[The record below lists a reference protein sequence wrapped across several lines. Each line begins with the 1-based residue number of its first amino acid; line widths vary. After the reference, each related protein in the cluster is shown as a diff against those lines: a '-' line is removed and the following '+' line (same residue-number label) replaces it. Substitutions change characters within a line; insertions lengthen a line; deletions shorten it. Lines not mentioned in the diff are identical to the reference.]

1 MATTTVM
8 RKQLFI
14 NGEWRDASGG
24 QTIEVI
30 NPATEEVIAEVAS
43 AEKADVDAAVVAA
56 RAALNGPGG
65 KLSARERGR
74 LIWKMGERLLEKA
87 DEVARLE
94 TLHNG
99 KPIFESRQ
107 IEVPASAECL
117 QYYAGWADKIH
128 GETVP
133 VKGNYLTYTLREPVG
148 VVAAIVPWNFPLL
161 LTSWKVAPALA
172 CGNTVIIKPA
182 SQTPLT
188 ALALAEIAQEVG
200 IPAGVINVITGPGS
214 RVGQMIV
221 EHPGIDKIAF
231 TGDTS
236 TGKGIMKGSADTL
249 KRITLELGGK
259 SPNIVFPDADLDAAI
274 RGATTGIFYGKGEV
288 CAAGSRLL
296 VDKSIKN
303 EFVDKVAA
311 RAKKMSPGDPMDP
324 KTRLGAISSKKQL
337 ENDLRYIEIA
347 KQEGAQLVAGGGRAD
362 IGTGKGYFLQPTIF
376 DGVTP
381 EMTIAREEIFGPV
394 LATIEFADVDEAI
407 ARANDSSYGLA
418 AAVWTKDIKKAHY
431 VARKLQ
437 AGTVWI
443 NTYNVYDTAA
453 PFGGYKQSGFGRE
466 MSLHALEH
474 YTQVKSVW
482 VDLNQ

>member
-1 MATTTVM
+1 MSTATATH
-8 RKQLFI
+8 KQLFI
-14 NGEWRDASGG
+14 NNTWRDASGG
-24 QTIEVI
+24 ATLDVV
-30 NPATEEVIAEVAS
+30 NPATEDVIAHVAS
-43 AEKADVDAAVVAA
+43 AEQADVDAAVAAA
-56 RAALNGPGG
+56 RAALGGPWGA
-65 KLSARERGR
+65 LSARERGR
-74 LIWKMGERLLEKA
+74 LVWKIGEKLMERA
-87 DEVARLE
+87 DEIARLE

-107 IEVPASAECL
+107 IEVPAAAECF

-148 VVAAIVPWNFPLL
+148 VVCAIVPWNFPLL

-188 ALALAEIAQEVG
+188 ALALAEIAAEVG
-200 IPAGVINVITGPGS
+200 LPPGVLNVITGPGS
-214 RVGQMIV
+214 RVGRMLV

-236 TGKGIMKGSADTL
+236 TGKQIMSGSAATL
-249 KRITLELGGK
+249 KKITLELGGK
-259 SPNIVFPDADLDAAI
+259 SPNIVFPDADLDAAV

-296 VDKSIKN
+296 VDRSIKS
-303 EFVDKVAA
+303 EFIDKVAA
-311 RAKKMSPGDPMDP
+311 RAKKMTPGDPMDP

-337 ENDLRYIEIA
+337 DTDLRYIAIA
-347 KQEGAQLVAGGGRAD
+347 KQEGASLVAGGGRAD

-376 DGVTP
+376 DNVTP
-381 EMTIAREEIFGPV
+381 QMTIAREEIFGPV
-394 LATIEFADVDEAI
+394 LAAIEFADVDEAI

-443 NTYNVYDTAA
+443 NTYNIYDTAA
-453 PFGGYKQSGFGRE
+453 AFGGYKQSGFGRE
-466 MSLHALEH
+466 MSVHALEH